1 MSDASHVCRLLERVQ
16 ELEASEARVRELEA
30 DAMLRSLD
38 EEASFSSAGSR
49 EPYDLPFD
57 RDWVRPPASIHGH
70 ECMLWTAY
78 KPCHAPPVNR
88 LPASVGIMACL
99 GWTSNWL

>member
-1 MSDASHVCRLLERVQ
+1 M
-16 ELEASEARVRELEA
+16 EASEARVRELEA

-57 RDWVRPPASIHGH
+57 RDWVRLPASIHVYTRAMSACF
-70 ECMLWTAY
+70 ER
-78 KPCHAPPVNR
+78 PQV
-88 LPASVGIMACL
+88 LP
-99 GWTSNWL
+99 